1 MYRGFDMINGIG
13 PTVFRSPDEIRD
25 DITYIK
31 KKIEETRISINLRE
45 LLTSI
50 LADERESDSRKLVS
64 TLSDAVDEAKAALR
78 ELRELESE
86 LYELEEELREA
97 RWIMGC

>member
-1 MYRGFDMINGIG
+1 MINGTG

-25 DITYIK
+25 DISYIK
-31 KKIEETRISINLRE
+31 AKIEETRGSLNLRE

-50 LADERESDSRKLVS
+50 LADEREGDSKKLIN

-78 ELRELESE
+78 ELRELENE
-86 LYELEEELREA
+86 LYELEDELKEV
-97 RWIMGC
+97 RWIMGS

>member
-1 MYRGFDMINGIG
+1 MYRSYDMINGTG

-25 DITYIK
+25 DISYIK
-31 KKIEETRISINLRE
+31 AKIEETRGSLNLRE

-50 LADERESDSRKLVS
+50 LADEREGDSKKLIN

-78 ELRELESE
+78 ELRELENE
-86 LYELEEELREA
+86 LYELEDELKEV
-97 RWIMGC
+97 RWIMGS